1 MTRTEMHAL
10 IATFP
15 NVFRVKGSPTPL
27 RISKRDSFE
36 RTGGEI
42 ALYLEFESGGSYCP
56 TTPEEL
62 RECLDTSQVRT
73 WLDDG
78 QGGGSWAW
86 LSPEENRLALQR
98 EADLEDA
105 RLAQAYS
112 EAYDPDRCEFYTM
125 GER

>member
-1 MTRTEMHAL
+1 MSNNKITAA
-10 IATFP
+10 IAAFP
-15 NVFRVKGSPTPL
+15 HVFKIKGSPTPF

-36 RTGGEI
+36 RTGGEV
-42 ALYLEFESGGSYCP
+42 ALYLETLQGGSYCP

-73 WLDDG
+73 WIDDE
-78 QGGGSWAW
+78 QGGGHWAW

-112 EAYDPDRCEFYTM
+112 EDRCEFYTM